1 MKRVFSVA
9 LVLSGCLWAASQMHA
24 QAPGDAAPPAQKP
37 ASGAQQ
43 PASGSSSGANPF
55 PGDTSTV
62 SVLPTQETPALPEGT
77 YNGADNGGVPLPGE
91 DADPARSP
99 DDPAPA
105 ASSGQDE
112 DSSSSLKGMDK
123 FLPQPDDDQPGKHKK
138 LAVKEPTHKEAA
150 SKDIEVGG
158 YYLETK
164 NWKAAH
170 SRFESA
176 LILDPENP
184 DVYWGLAEAARHLGD
199 LAGAKTNYL
208 KVLDYDPDGPHG
220 KEARKELKD
229 PALANAKVAAPA
241 QPTTNAQK

>member
-62 SVLPTQETPALPEGT
+62 PVLPTQETPALPEGT

-123 FLPQPDDDQPGKHKK
+123 FLPQPDDDQPNKRRKMS
-138 LAVKEPTHKEAA
+138 VKEPTHQEAS

-158 YYLETK
+158 YYLETR

>member
-1 MKRVFSVA
+1 MKRLFSVA
-9 LVLSGCLWAASQMHA
+9 LVLAGGLWAAPQMHA
-24 QAPGDAAPPAQKP
+24 QAPGDAAQPAQKP

-43 PASGSSSGANPF
+43 PASGSSTGANPF

-62 SVLPTQETPALPEGT
+62 PVLPTQETPALPEGT
-77 YNGADNGGVPLPGE
+77 YNGADNAGVPLAGE

-105 ASSGQDE
+105 ANNAPE

-123 FLPQPDDDQPGKHKK
+123 YLPQPDDDQPGKHKK
-138 LAVKEPTHKEAA
+138 VAVKEPTHQEAA

-164 NWKAAH
+164 NWRAAH

-199 LAGAKTNYL
+199 LADAKTNYL
-208 KVLDYDPDGPHG
+208 KLLDYDPDGPHG
-220 KEARKELKD
+220 KEARKQLKD
-229 PALANAKVAAPA
+229 PALANAKVTAPA
-241 QPTTNAQK
+241 QPAAEAPK